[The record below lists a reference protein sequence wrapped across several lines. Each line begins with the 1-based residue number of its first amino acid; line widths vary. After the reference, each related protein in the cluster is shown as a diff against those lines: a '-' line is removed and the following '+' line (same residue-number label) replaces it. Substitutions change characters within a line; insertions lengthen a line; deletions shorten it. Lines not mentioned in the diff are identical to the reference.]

1 MGDLYQV
8 MKEFE
13 RDYLEEISNIQ
24 PELVD
29 LLILTCHSS
38 EIKKKAIL
46 DELTHNIKLSYMKNN
61 MNNLSISN
69 RWIRTVEYDSPVIK
83 GSIRI
88 MRIYNV
94 KTKNLV
100 SIGSTLLI
108 WNQ

>member
-38 EIKKKAIL
+38 EIKK
-46 DELTHNIKLSYMKNN
+46 SY
-61 MNNLSISN
+61 
-69 RWIRTVEYDSPVIK
+69 IR
-83 GSIRI
+83 
-88 MRIYNV
+88 
-94 KTKNLV
+94 
-100 SIGSTLLI
+100 
-108 WNQ
+108 

>member
-1 MGDLYQV
+1 
-8 MKEFE
+8 
-13 RDYLEEISNIQ
+13 
-24 PELVD
+24 
-29 LLILTCHSS
+29 
-38 EIKKKAIL
+38 
-46 DELTHNIKLSYMKNN
+46 MKNN

>member
-46 DELTHNIKLSYMKNN
+46 DELTHNIKLPYMKNN

-69 RWIRTVEYDSPVIK
+69 R
-83 GSIRI
+83 
-88 MRIYNV
+88 
-94 KTKNLV
+94 
-100 SIGSTLLI
+100 
-108 WNQ
+108 

>member
-46 DELTHNIKLSYMKNN
+46 DELTHNI
-61 MNNLSISN
+61 
-69 RWIRTVEYDSPVIK
+69 
-83 GSIRI
+83 
-88 MRIYNV
+88 
-94 KTKNLV
+94 
-100 SIGSTLLI
+100 
-108 WNQ
+108 